1 MSSQEALVVLGRI
14 VGAHALRGEV
24 RVRFFGDGPGQLLN
38 AERVYL
44 GMDDTRPQDAKP
56 RDVKRTGTGRSGEVR
71 LLLEGVSDRNGADA
85 LKGRFVFGELADLPT
100 LGDDEFYWHEL
111 AGFDVFADDG
121 QRIGQVRELWETGAH
136 DVLVVDTE
144 DGRQVLL
151 PTARE
156 FMTRI
161 DRDNRRIEIKLI
173 PGLLDPD
180 PDPNQEQNG
189 A

>member
-1 MSSQEALVVLGRI
+1 MSEPEALIVLGRI

-44 GMDDTRPQDAKP
+44 GTDDTRPQDAQP
-56 RDVKRTGTGRSGEVR
+56 RDVKRTGTGRSSEVR
-71 LLLEGVSDRNGADA
+71 LLLDGVSDRNGAEA
-85 LKGRFVFGELADLPT
+85 LKGRFVFGEMADLPT
-100 LGDDEFYWHEL
+100 LGADEFYWHEL
-111 AGFDVFADDG
+111 AGFEVWSDEG
-121 QRIGQVRELWETGAH
+121 QLIGRVRELWETGAH
-136 DVLVVDTE
+136 DVLVVDGE
-144 DGRQVLL
+144 DGQQVLL

-161 DRDNRRIEIKLI
+161 DRDARRIDVKLI
-173 PGLLDPD
+173 PGLLDTD
-180 PDPNQEQNG
+180 E